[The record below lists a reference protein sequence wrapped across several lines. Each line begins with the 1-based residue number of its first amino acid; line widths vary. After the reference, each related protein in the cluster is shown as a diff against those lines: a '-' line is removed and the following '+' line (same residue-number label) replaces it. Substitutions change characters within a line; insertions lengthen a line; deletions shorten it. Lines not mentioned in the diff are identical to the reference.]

1 MLEAQ
6 GAIPDNAV
14 VLPDLTGKTVGRFAI
29 RARLGKGGMG
39 EVYRAD
45 DTKLKRPVALK
56 RIAPSLRADDRYR
69 ERFLKEAEHASRLND
84 PRIAGIYEWLEENN
98 ETFLVMEYVEGST
111 LRQRLAKPLSLE
123 EFLPVAVECA
133 EALAA
138 AHAKDVVHR
147 DIKPENIM
155 LTPKGGVKILD
166 FGLAKRL
173 PAADRTTTTASAGS
187 SELGISGT
195 PAYMAPEVWLAKPSD
210 ARADI
215 FSLGVVFYEMLSGQ
229 HPFVAGNLVATT
241 DRILHETPQPIARSN
256 PRIPANLERIVSTML
271 AKKPDDRYA
280 SAAALVADL
289 RAVGGGTTGAALPS
303 SVVRRRPAYL
313 RVAALIAALA
323 VIAMLVLLATVPG
336 LHKGIKRRLGF
347 VEVPEQKHVVVLPF
361 SALGGGEEAAAL
373 GKGLIETLNV
383 GLTKLT
389 ERHSLQ
395 VVPASEVR
403 ARGVTTI
410 DQARRE
416 FGANLVI
423 EGSLQIS
430 AETDRVTYAVVD
442 TNTHRQLRADTITAG
457 AANPFA
463 VEDQVTASV
472 VDALEITLQPR
483 ERSALAAHGT
493 REPAAYDSYLRGR
506 GYLQDYPKP
515 ENVESAIAAFKHALE
530 KDRQYSLAYAGI
542 GEAYWHKY
550 EQTKEPQWVEQA
562 LAACERAVALRAEL
576 SDGHTCLGVVYNGT
590 GKCELAIEQFRR
602 AVELEP
608 TSDAAYIGLATAYKE
623 LGNMKEAEGT
633 YLRAIN
639 LRPQYWAGYSWLGW
653 FYYFQA
659 RFAEAAEMFDK
670 VVKVAP
676 DSFRGY
682 SNLCAAYNSQG
693 RYDEAIRACE
703 QSAAIRPTAEAYS
716 NLGSAYFGLRQFAK
730 AGQFY
735 EKAVEIDPQEYLW
748 RGNLGDARYWAPG
761 QRANATNAY
770 EQAIRLAKEYL
781 RVNPRDARA
790 LGYLAYYYAMLEN
803 KQAALSSIQQ
813 ALTLAPNDPEL
824 RFNAALTHN
833 KLGQINQALEWLEK
847 ALAAGIN
854 PATVRDSPFLDN
866 LRADPRYLELLRR
879 HQP

>member
-1 MLEAQ
+1 MPEAQ
-6 GAIPDNAV
+6 GAIPDNAA
-14 VLPDLTGKTVGRFAI
+14 VLPDLTGKMVGRFAV

-45 DTKLKRPVALK
+45 DTKLKRSVALK
-56 RIAPSLRADDRYR
+56 RIAPNLRADDRYR
-69 ERFLKEAEHASRLND
+69 QRFLREAEHASRLND
-84 PRIAGIYEWLEENN
+84 QRIAAVYEWLEEHD

-111 LRQRLAKPLSLE
+111 LRERLAKPLSLE
-123 EFLPVAVECA
+123 EFLPLALECA

-173 PAADRTTTTASAGS
+173 PSVDDPTTTATTGS
-187 SELGISGT
+187 SELSISGT

-215 FSLGVVFYEMLSGQ
+215 FSLGVVFYEMLGGQ
-229 HPFVAGNLVATT
+229 HPFGREGFVATT
-241 DRILHETPQPIARSN
+241 YRILHETPQPITRLN
-256 PRIPANLERIVSTML
+256 PTIPANLERIISRML
-271 AKKPDDRYA
+271 AKQPDERYA
-280 SAAALVADL
+280 NAPALVADL
-289 RAVGGGTTGAALPS
+289 RAVASVATGAALPGS
-303 SVVRRRPAYL
+303 AVRRPAHL
-313 RVAALIAALA
+313 RLAAVIAALA
-323 VIAMLVLLATVPG
+323 VIATLVLLATVPG
-336 LHKGIKRRLGF
+336 LQRGLKRRLGF
-347 VEVPEQKHVVVLPF
+347 AEVPEQKHVVVLPF
-361 SALGGGEEAAAL
+361 SASGGGQATAFS
-373 GKGLIETLNV
+373 KGLTETVNV

-403 ARGVTTI
+403 SQGVTTI

-423 EGSLQIS
+423 EGSLQIA

-442 TNTHRQLRADTITAG
+442 ANTHRVLRADTITAS

-463 VEDQVTASV
+463 VEDQVVASV

-493 REPAAYDSYLRGR
+493 SEPAAYDSYLRGR
-506 GYLQDYPKP
+506 GYLQDYTKP
-515 ENVESAIAAFKHALE
+515 ENIDSAVAAFKHALE
-530 KDRQYSLAYAGI
+530 KDPQYALAYAGV
-542 GEAYWHKY
+542 GEAYWQEY
-550 EQTKEPQWVEQA
+550 LQTRDPQWVGQA
-562 LAACERAVALRAEL
+562 LAACQQAVVLGADL
-576 SDGHTCLGVVYNGT
+576 SDGHTCLGDVYNGT
-590 GKCELAIEQFRR
+590 GKYELAVEQFRR

-608 TSDAAYIGLATAYKE
+608 TSDAAYRGLGLAYE
-623 LGNMKEAEGT
+623 RLGKPKEAEET
-633 YLRAIN
+633 YRRAIA
-639 LRPQYWAGYSWLGW
+639 LRPHYWAGYSWLGV

-659 RFAEAAEMFDK
+659 RYAQAVEMFDQI
-670 VVKVAP
+670 VKLAP

-682 SNLCAAYNSQG
+682 ANLCAAYIAQG
-693 RYDEAIRACE
+693 RYAEAIQACE
-703 QSAAIRPTAEAYS
+703 RSAAIRPTALAYG
-716 NLGSAYFGLRQFAK
+716 NLGNAYFGRRRFAE
-730 AGQFY
+730 AGQAY
-735 EKAVEIDPQEYLW
+735 DKAARMEPQEYLW
-748 RGNLGDARYWAPG
+748 WGNLGDARYSAPG
-761 QRANATNAY
+761 QRASATKAY
-770 EQAIRLAKEYL
+770 EQAVSVAQEDL

-790 LGYLAYYYAMLEN
+790 LGYLAYYHAMLDN
-803 KQAALSSIQQ
+803 KQAALSSIRQ

-854 PATVRDSPFLDN
+854 PATVRDHPFLDN
-866 LRADPRYLELLRR
+866 LRADPRYLELLQR

>member
-1 MLEAQ
+1 MPEAQ
-6 GAIPDNAV
+6 GAIPDNAA
-14 VLPDLTGKTVGRFAI
+14 VLPDLSGKMVGRFAV

-45 DTKLKRPVALK
+45 DTKLKRSVALK

-69 ERFLKEAEHASRLND
+69 QRFLREAEHASRLND
-84 PRIAGIYEWLEENN
+84 QRIAAIYEWLEERD

-123 EFLPVAVECA
+123 EFLPLAVECA

-173 PAADRTTTTASAGS
+173 PSADDATTTATAGS
-187 SELGISGT
+187 SELSISGT

-229 HPFVAGNLVATT
+229 HPFGGESYVATT
-241 DRILHETPQPIARSN
+241 YRILHETPQPITRLN
-256 PRIPANLERIVSTML
+256 PTVPANLERIISRML
-271 AKKPDDRYA
+271 AKQPDKRYA
-280 SAAALVADL
+280 NAAALVADL
-289 RAVGGGTTGAALPS
+289 RAVAGGATAAPLPS
-303 SVVRRRPAYL
+303 SAVRRPAYP
-313 RVAALIAALA
+313 RVAAVIAALV
-323 VIAMLVLLATVPG
+323 VIATLVLLAAVPG
-336 LHKGIKRRLGF
+336 LQRGLKRRLGF

-361 SALGGGEEAAAL
+361 SVPGGSGEAAAFC
-373 GKGLIETLNV
+373 KGLTETVNV
-383 GLTKLT
+383 GLTRLT

-403 ARGVTTI
+403 SQGVTTI

-423 EGSLQIS
+423 EGSLQI
-430 AETDRVTYAVVD
+430 AADRDRVTYAVVD
-442 TNTHRQLRADTITAG
+442 ANTHRVLHADTITAG

-463 VEDQVTASV
+463 VEDQVVASV

-493 REPAAYDSYLRGR
+493 SEPAAYDSYLRGR

-515 ENVESAIAAFKHALE
+515 ENVESAIAAFKRALE
-530 KDRQYSLAYAGI
+530 KDPRYALAYAGV
-542 GEAYWHKY
+542 GEAYWYKY
-550 EQTKEPQWVEQA
+550 EHTKEPQWMEQA
-562 LAACERAVALRAEL
+562 LAACERAVALRSDL

-590 GKCELAIEQFRR
+590 GRHELAAEQFRQ
-602 AVELEP
+602 AVEREP
-608 TSDAAYIGLATAYKE
+608 TSDAAYRGLAFAYE
-623 LGNMKEAEGT
+623 RLGRPKAAEET
-633 YLRAIN
+633 YRRAIA
-639 LRPQYWAGYSWLGW
+639 LRPHYWAGYSWLGV

-659 RFAEAAEMFDK
+659 RYAAAAEMFNQ
-670 VVKVAP
+670 VVKLAP

-682 SNLCAAYNSQG
+682 SNLCAAYTSQG
-693 RYDEAIRACE
+693 RYAEAIQACE
-703 QSAAIRPTAEAYS
+703 RSAAIRPNASAYSDLGTAQFYLKRFAEA
-716 NLGSAYFGLRQFAK
+716 AK
-730 AGQFY
+730 AY
-735 EKAVEIDPQEYLW
+735 EKAVSLERQEYLW
-748 RGNLGDARYWAPG
+748 WGNLGDARYWAPG
-761 QRANATNAY
+761 QRADATSAY
-770 EQAIRLAKEYL
+770 QQAASLAQKDL

-803 KQAALSSIQQ
+803 KEAALSSIQQ
-813 ALTLAPNDPEL
+813 ALTLAPDNAEI
-824 RFNAALTHN
+824 RFNTALIHN
-833 KLGQINQALEWLEK
+833 KLGQVNQALEWLEK
-847 ALAAGIN
+847 ALVVGWN
-854 PATVRDSPFLDN
+854 PATVRDNPFLDN
-866 LRADPRYLELLRR
+866 LRTDPRYLQLFQG